1 MDPGVDPHLLLLLV
15 IAGGWSREYSTIPI
29 ISSAE

>member
-1 MDPGVDPHLLLLLV
+1 VDPPLLLLLV
-15 IAGGWSREYSTIPI
+15 IAGWSREYSTIPI